1 MDPRIYLKI
10 ILAVIGAVCLVYS
23 VICVVLYWV
32 FSRRKDLVGGASGF
46 LKQKKYKKDQVLF
59 SPGGHHST
67 PRFLHIKHQTTGTY
81 EYVVNN
87 KTYKKRH
94 VEYIPKGEMPK
105 LLSIRY
111 LKKVPWIACEKDSN
125 YYFELHALFSLFLA
139 VSFFLIVFFK

>member
-1 MDPRIYLKI
+1 MDPRTCLKM

-23 VICVVLYWV
+23 VICWVLHWI
-32 FSRRKDLVGGASGF
+32 FSRRKNLVGGVSGF

-59 SPGGHHST
+59 SPGGSHSAAKVY
-67 PRFLHIKHQTTGTY
+67 HIKHQTTGTY

-94 VEYIPKGEMPK
+94 IEYIPKGEMPK

-111 LKKVPWIACEKDSN
+111 LKKFPWIACEKDSCH
-125 YYFELHALFSLFLA
+125 FDLHALFSFFLA
-139 VSFFLIVFFK
+139 AVFFLIAFC

>member
-23 VICVVLYWV
+23 VICWVLYWV

-59 SPGGHHST
+59 SPGGCHSAAKVY
-67 PRFLHIKHQTTGTY
+67 HIKHQTTGTY

-111 LKKVPWIACEKDSN
+111 LKKFPWIACEKDSC
-125 YYFELHALFSLFLA
+125 YYDLHALFSFLWGT
-139 VSFFLIVFFK
+139 VLFLIVFF

>member
-1 MDPRIYLKI
+1 MDPRTCLKM

-23 VICVVLYWV
+23 VICWVLHWI
-32 FSRRKDLVGGASGF
+32 FSRRKDLVGGVSGF

-59 SPGGHHST
+59 SPGWRGS
-67 PRFLHIKHQTTGTY
+67 PMFLHIKHQTTGTY

-87 KTYKKRH
+87 KTYRKRH
-94 VEYIPKGEMPK
+94 VAYVPKGEMPK

-111 LKKVPWIACEKDSN
+111 LKKFPWIACEKDSN

-139 VSFFLIVFFK
+139 VSFFLIAFC